1 MNRRIIAA
9 IFAGLAISVSALGIA
24 AESDRSMGG
33 STDQQRMHGTRGTQG
48 MQGMQGMPGMEGMQ
62 GMHEMMGMM
71 NARGG
76 MMGGGRAES
85 GLVPQLPPGNEK
97 LQLQMWA
104 EIMQKVGEIVAK
116 YAAQAK

>member
-9 IFAGLAISVSALGIA
+9 VFAGLAISVSALGIA

-33 STDQQRMHGTRGTQG
+33 STDQQRMHGTRGMQE
-48 MQGMQGMPGMEGMQ
+48 MQGMRSMEGMK

-104 EIMQKVGEIVAK
+104 EI
-116 YAAQAK
+116 